1 MNGTATMAKAVL
13 IQPFINRLVVL
24 IVLFKIFTVLII
36 MGRSRSE
43 NDIESI
49 FKNGSHTN
57 NYSP

>member
-36 MGRSRSE
+36 IKCFLSE
-43 NDIESI
+43 TGIE
-49 FKNGSHTN
+49 
-57 NYSP
+57 